1 MSRPTNNNRSLVLYR
16 SQVAGPMPAR
26 RPRMFRK
33 RKRAPYLAPLTR
45 VSRMPTYRNSIGPP
59 ETDVTLVYTETS
71 TISAAATFQSKVWNV
86 NAPFQPDPSTGG
98 SVPGFNEWAG
108 LYKFCRT
115 IKVWCKADLC
125 NLQAFPCVGYM
136 YLGNASPGTGM
147 PFSIVG
153 NALTCYAQMSAVG
166 GLDRCT
172 LSLTATICDI
182 VGSNAPETDDNIVLW
197 SLQFLLIFHGL
208 LLAYSPTPVLTL
220 LLVVPTLWLFACL
233 HGFMTVLNLPL
244 RFLFRSS
251 NGANCILNWKI
262 QPVRCTLHYSGC

>member
-182 VGSNAPETDDNIVLW
+182 VGSNAPETDDNYR
-197 SLQFLLIFHGL
+197 SLVTAVPADLSW
-208 LLAYSPTPVLTL
+208 LAIGVQSNTGANIALGCSNT
-220 LLVVPTLWLFACL
+220 LVVRMLT
-233 HGFMTVLNLPL
+233 
-244 RFLFRSS
+244 RFYDRAQLAS
-251 NGANCILNWKI
+251 
-262 QPVRCTLHYSGC
+262 